1 MPRILCPSLFVLV
14 LAACSDDEPRR
25 PDSPV
30 APSISVVAADTAVD
44 TSSTVCRAY
53 VREYAAVHA
62 AKDSGALDVR
72 SRQRSAALSAVIAD
86 ACR

>member
-1 MPRILCPSLFVLV
+1 MPRILCASLLV
-14 LAACSDDEPRR
+14 LALVACSNDEPRR
-25 PDSPV
+25 PDNPV
-30 APSISVVAADTAVD
+30 APMVSVVAEEAPLD
-44 TSSTVCRAY
+44 TSSSVCRAY